1 MRFYE
6 TIFIVKSDLAEEALA
21 ERVAWA
27 TDILTSNG
35 AQIVNVEEWGKKR
48 LAYQV
53 NKQRYGL
60 YVLLHYE
67 AESKVVLELERNFKL
82 SEDVLKYL
90 TVRLEGKLIEK
101 ARAAAVKAAEE
112 AARRAAEPP
121 APEEAPET
129 EATPEAV
136 SEQETASEPPPET
149 TPEAVSEQETESK
162 PPPEAPSEATA
173 EGEEGEPADR
183 PAPEESE

>member
-21 ERVAWA
+21 EQVAWA
-27 TDILTSNG
+27 TGILTSNG

-53 NKQRYGL
+53 KKQRYGL

-67 AESKVVLELERNFKL
+67 AEPKVVLELERNFKL

-129 EATPEAV
+129 KVAPEA
-136 SEQETASEPPPET
+136 EAAPK
-149 TPEAVSEQETESK
+149 AVSEQETESE
-162 PPPEAPSEATA
+162 PPPEAPSEAAA
-173 EGEEGEPADR
+173 EGEEGETADR
-183 PAPEESE
+183 PPPKEAE

>member
-136 SEQETASEPPPET
+136 SEQET
-149 TPEAVSEQETESK
+149 ESK

-183 PAPEESE
+183 PAPEEAE